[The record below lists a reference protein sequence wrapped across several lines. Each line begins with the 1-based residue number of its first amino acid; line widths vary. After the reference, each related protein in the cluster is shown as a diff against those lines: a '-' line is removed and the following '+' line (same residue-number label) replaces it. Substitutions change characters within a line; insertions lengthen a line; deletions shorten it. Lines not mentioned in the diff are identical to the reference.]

1 MAWYD
6 RLLGRVPFIEDWGEL
21 RPGRVEVEGIV
32 EAMETLADPIQGDP
46 CVAVEYRAWPPSAT
60 LGIDGGS
67 TVGGRAFQIEAGQA
81 VEFALRQGERQLLVR
96 PDPGR
101 DVAALHR
108 DLVRR
113 YGVDLRA
120 DVHIVEPGANLR
132 VVGLLQDTPA
142 PGSPMRTDPFTAI
155 LVADSLRIV

>member
-21 RPGRVEVEGIV
+21 QAGRVEVEGIV
-32 EAMETLADPIQGDP
+32 EAIETLVDPIDGDP
-46 CVAVEYRAWPPSAT
+46 CVAVEYRAWPPSTT
-60 LGIDGGS
+60 LGMDGGS

-113 YGVDLRA
+113 YGVNLRA
-120 DVHIVEPGANLR
+120 DVHIVEPGTTLR
-132 VVGLLQDTPA
+132 IVGDLQPA
-142 PGSPMRTDPFTAI
+142 PTPGSPMRTDPFAAVLI
-155 LVADSLRIV
+155 ADSLRIV